1 VASGRIACLAV
12 TYGGRDMKRY
22 AHGFTLL
29 EMLLVLT
36 IIGAVTAIAM
46 PRVKNGMVSESV
58 RASRRAVVTHLSRAR
73 AVASSRGCR
82 AVVHVVAGASA
93 RVWVTTCGPAGT
105 GVDTLGAVEQVGTEF
120 KVTVASSVDS
130 ITYAPN
136 GLAIG
141 AGWAGLRFSRSGRVD
156 TLAVSPLG
164 KAVW

>member
-1 VASGRIACLAV
+1 VASSGIACLAV
-12 TYGGRDMKRY
+12 IHGRDMKRY
-22 AHGFTLL
+22 SHGFTLL

-58 RASRRAVVTHLSRAR
+58 RAARRAVVTHLSRAR

-105 GVDTLGAVEQVGTEF
+105 GVDTLGAVEEVGSKF
-120 KVTVASSVDS
+120 KVTVVSSVDS

-141 AGWAGLRFSRSGRVD
+141 AGWAGLRFSRSSHVD
-156 TLAVSPLG
+156 TLSVSPLG